1 MQGKP
6 YAGNPHVRFDEGE
19 VAPAATPRRGSLL
32 YKRMTFV
39 FAAACIAGTALAA
52 TRYWNPTVQ
61 WPESTGSST
70 MRYFWEAPNNW
81 LDEDGNTGVPEAGD
95 DVILAKNAQMW
106 GGKSPALNS
115 LKLMPGCATYPINQ
129 TTIVLSGGGQGFAYT
144 ATSDTGLY
152 SIFRLDGDG
161 DVPFDVPAGKS
172 VTIQKAF
179 EQSGTY
185 TEGATLVKKGEG
197 TIGIADGEWTQQ
209 CTYRKTRLEA
219 GLLKFEFYG
228 RGKVPMDYFPVGH
241 DFLYAGNDPSARLYL
256 TTLDLRMKDV
266 KFHEREDVVNTG
278 HGITASQNRHVYL
291 RFTGTPQLES
301 TVFSGSLYNSVGISW
316 ETEDPAREFV
326 FSNAV
331 SATTG
336 GLLVS
341 NGTMRVVHGASFTA
355 LSNMYVAA
363 GAAFKVEKG
372 AGAGFSCQ
380 LLDLED
386 STAEVH
392 AGEDVVLSFRV
403 ARVGGAEVAPGVY
416 TSTDLPWVK
425 GLGRVRVGEASIVGA
440 DAPWWERADGPTALA
455 ANAATNYLGVRLS
468 GEALSFTA
476 GAGALAFVGA
486 GGFETAGDGAA
497 YTWGWPTYLEGVQT
511 WNVAEGDTLEI
522 TGALSGV
529 AGAAVRKVGA
539 GKVKLTGAK
548 DFPGDMVFS
557 NGTVVATGDDSLGGA
572 GGTTTF
578 ELISE
583 TEKGVLQIEPEPG
596 KSEVTF
602 HRPVTFHYAKDG
614 GWGNFLILPA
624 NTTVNF
630 YGLMSTSDKPPR
642 ISGPGWPCHWA
653 MSCPDTTTVHWY
665 GGMYA
670 QLNHQF
676 PGGHHYIHKALTG
689 GDRFFLTGAG
699 TVVELLAPGNSVGG
713 ATGGFNGGGTLYT
726 RVPYALVPYA
736 DNRYQMLTLNGA
748 CTIDLCGND
757 QELSA
762 LYSQGTAAAVIR
774 SDAPALLHLSGTWHP
789 GSSNGGWAG
798 TATNRVKFV
807 GGAGLSMEKN
817 ANYWLYADCTTT
829 GTLQVTEGRVTMTA
843 GKGFWT
849 NATEAVVKGGALVLE
864 HAGLGTNTVVRFVK
878 TDDAYGSLEL
888 ASGVKQQVAAL
899 EVDGVEMPM
908 GLYGSSA
915 TGARYRRDDLFAG
928 TGLLKVGEPSGLAI
942 IIR

>member
-1 MQGKP
+1 
-6 YAGNPHVRFDEGE
+6 
-19 VAPAATPRRGSLL
+19 
-32 YKRMTFV
+32 
-39 FAAACIAGTALAA
+39 
-52 TRYWNPTVQ
+52 
-61 WPESTGSST
+61 
-70 MRYFWEAPNNW
+70 MRARTW
-81 LDEDGNTGVPEAGD
+81 
-95 DVILAKNAQMW
+95 
-106 GGKSPALNS
+106 
-115 LKLMPGCATYPINQ
+115 CC
-129 TTIVLSGGGQGFAYT
+129 
-144 ATSDTGLY
+144 
-152 SIFRLDGDG
+152 R
-161 DVPFDVPAGKS
+161 
-172 VTIQKAF
+172 
-179 EQSGTY
+179 
-185 TEGATLVKKGEG
+185 
-197 TIGIADGEWTQQ
+197 
-209 CTYRKTRLEA
+209 
-219 GLLKFEFYG
+219 
-228 RGKVPMDYFPVGH
+228 
-241 DFLYAGNDPSARLYL
+241 SA
-256 TTLDLRMKDV
+256 
-266 KFHEREDVVNTG
+266 
-278 HGITASQNRHVYL
+278 
-291 RFTGTPQLES
+291 
-301 TVFSGSLYNSVGISW
+301 W
-316 ETEDPAREFV
+316 
-326 FSNAV
+326 
-331 SATTG
+331 
-336 GLLVS
+336 
-341 NGTMRVVHGASFTA
+341 
-355 LSNMYVAA
+355 
-363 GAAFKVEKG
+363 
-372 AGAGFSCQ
+372 
-380 LLDLED
+380 
-386 STAEVH
+386 
-392 AGEDVVLSFRV
+392 
-403 ARVGGAEVAPGVY
+403 RVGGAEVAPGVY
-416 TSTDLPWVK
+416 TSADLPWVK

-468 GEALSFTA
+468 GEALAFTA
-476 GAGALAFVGA
+476 GTGALAFVGE

-548 DFPGDMVFS
+548 DFLGDMVFS

-578 ELISE
+578 ELIST

-630 YGLMSTSDKPPR
+630 YGLMSTSDKAPR
-642 ISGPGWPCHWA
+642 ISGPGWPCHWE

-689 GDRFFLTGAG
+689 GDRFCLTGAG

-713 ATGGFNGGGTLYT
+713 ATGSFNGGGTLYT
-726 RVPYALVPYA
+726 RVPYALVSYA
-736 DNRYQMLTLNGA
+736 DGRYQMLLFNGA
-748 CTIDLCGND
+748 GTIDLCGHD
-757 QELSA
+757 QELAA
-762 LYSQGTAAAVIR
+762 LHSKDTGAAVIR
-774 SDAPALLHLSGTWHP
+774 SDAPALLHLSGTWQP
-789 GSSNGGWAG
+789 GSSNGGWVG

-878 TDDAYGSLEL
+878 TGDAYGSLEL

-928 TGLLKVGEPSGLAI
+928 TGLLKVGEPVGMTI
-942 IIR
+942 TIR